1 MLPMP
6 LTKFESML
14 KTNSVYF
21 FDLVEFEEIIL
32 HYLDT
37 GKHSLAKKAVKLG
50 LEQHPTSVDLKLL
63 EVEILIFDNK
73 LELAA
78 KLVKKIEAIDPNN
91 DEVYIQK
98 ATILSKGGAHKQAI
112 ENLKIALTHTNEKVD
127 VWSLMGMEYLYLDD
141 FENARLNFAKC
152 IDVDFEDYS
161 ALYNVVYCFDM
172 EKDHEQA
179 IKYLNAYLN
188 KNPYCEVA
196 WHQLGRQYFILNMYK
211 EALTSFDYAV
221 LIDESFIG
229 GYLEKA
235 KTLEQLERYDE
246 AIENYLITLELDD
259 PTAFAYVRI
268 GECYGKLGALETAIG
283 YYKKAVHE
291 DPLLDKGWVL
301 LTQSYYL
308 QKDYQKALYYV
319 NKALKI
325 DEDNPLY
332 WRKYAEINIK
342 LNFFEEAVS
351 AFQKCI
357 MLKDEDIEIFIAL
370 SDVLSFIGEYN
381 DALSILFTSQKIYKD
396 FAEIEYRLAGLF
408 FVLNK
413 ENHGIAHLKNGLS
426 IDFEY
431 SSIVKELFPI
441 VFEHPRVQKL
451 LADFKKAME

>member
-73 LELAA
+73 LEKAA
-78 KLVKKIEAIDPNN
+78 QLVKKIEAIDPNN

-98 ATILSKGGAHKQAI
+98 ATILSKGGAHKEAI
-112 ENLKIALTHTNEKVD
+112 ENLKIALKHTNDKVD
-127 VWSLMGMEYLYLDD
+127 IWSLMGMEYLYLDD

-179 IKYLNAYLN
+179 IKYLNAYIN
-188 KNPYCEVA
+188 RNPYCEVA
-196 WHQLGRQYFILNMYK
+196 WHQLGRQYFILNMFK

-235 KTLEQLERYDE
+235 KTLEQLGRFDE

-268 GECYGKLGALETAIG
+268 GECYDKLGELETAIS

-301 LTQSYYL
+301 LTHSYYL
-308 QKDYQKALYYV
+308 QKDYQKALYYI

-325 DEDNPLY
+325 DDENALY

-342 LNFFEEAVS
+342 LNFYEEAVS
-351 AFQKCI
+351 AFQKCL
-357 MLKDEDIEIFIAL
+357 MLKDEDVEIFIAL
-370 SDVLSFIGEYN
+370 SDVLAFIGEYN
-381 DALSILFTSQKIYKD
+381 DALAVLFTAQKIYKK

-408 FVLNK
+408 FILSK
-413 ENHGIAHLKNGLS
+413 ENHGIAHLKNGLA

-431 SSIVKELFPI
+431 HSIIKELYPT